1 MRGKQLLLILAVALV
16 SLALMAGGGTP
27 AKANPPPGIQD
38 FNLDMVNCVLPSYP
52 PDTISPNP
60 LGPLP
65 MSCAAGEDGSVNGGA
80 SLSTAINLPAG
91 DRLGS
96 PYLYNGP
103 GWVLQSDAQI
113 PDGTIVG
120 DVVSVTDFFQDGIVD
135 WIADSTNCGGVPKSC
150 SSPLTFATATP
161 EQYIE
166 EGLTFG
172 PGTGCT
178 KPGGLKDDETYLN
191 SLMPGAAAMTKYV
204 RYRAC
209 IDTVYLLGQFRIDVV
224 ALNGSP
230 APLNLVTLSPVWS
243 PAGTHVSLLQLA
255 GAPDSPTTGPV
266 GLDSPESSLSHTN
279 APYATNPAAL
289 GLYARWTT
297 EISAP
302 DQADGAVN
310 FELSTRCKAIGGNFP
325 DADADCQPD
334 AFEQPTTC
342 SDTGW
347 PTTPATTIVDNPDSD
362 GDGLPDGIEVAWG
375 SNPCQSDTDLDGR
388 TDLEEMAGPTQFLT
402 NPIVADTDADTVP
415 DSGLTLDADGDGAP
429 DFPDVDGDDV
439 LDLVSPTPPMPVGW
453 ELVNQEADGSSHVRV
468 GYMIVGTDI
477 EPDGG
482 GMDNCPS
489 IFNPAQT
496 NTDLDTA
503 TTWGHGD
510 LYGDAC
516 DTDDDNDGV
525 VDDAEL
531 NFQYDQGAHQC
542 ANDPDLPG
550 TATPL
555 NPLNPDTDGDGVLD
569 GVECEVGSNPA
580 DAGDSPGARGVAYD
594 PDPDQDGVS
603 NAYETFKHT
612 QGFSGPASEDVD
624 SDGLVGQNDPD
635 SDNDG
640 LSDGCEVY
648 VTGTNP
654 MMPDSDGN
662 GTNDPSEANLTAR
675 IATYCG
681 SATDLDG
688 DGVTNDLDNCLFA
701 SNAGQANT
709 NPAIGN
715 GRGIPGDDGTVS
727 WNRVND
733 KRGDACD
740 GDRDNDGLPNS
751 IDPDPFGDITYD
763 DNGNGNACAP
773 MGTDAADD
781 GASWDTNCNG
791 RLDGREVV
799 CVGSFPDMP
808 AGWAYADS
816 DGDGLLNKLEFCKWG
831 SSPNRVDSDG
841 DTLGDCVE
849 AADVDGDILV
859 DFVSDVIRYAKAT
872 LLTSP
877 PPWGKDGDF
886 DIDGNSILTFTG
898 DVIQETKFALI
909 GTPGT
914 ATGICK

>member
-230 APLNLVTLSPVWS
+230 TPLNLVTLSPVWS

-325 DADADCQPD
+325 DADADCQPN
-334 AFEQPTTC
+334 ALEQPTTC
-342 SDTGW
+342 SDAGW
-347 PTTPATTIVDNPDSD
+347 PTTPAATIVDNPDSD
-362 GDGLPDGIEVAWG
+362 GDGLPDGIEG
-375 SNPCQSDTDLDGR
+375 
-388 TDLEEMAGPTQFLT
+388 
-402 NPIVADTDADTVP
+402 
-415 DSGLTLDADGDGAP
+415 GLGQQPL
-429 DFPDVDGDDV
+429 
-439 LDLVSPTPPMPVGW
+439 PV
-453 ELVNQEADGSSHVRV
+453 
-468 GYMIVGTDI
+468 
-477 EPDGG
+477 
-482 GMDNCPS
+482 
-489 IFNPAQT
+489 
-496 NTDLDTA
+496 
-503 TTWGHGD
+503 
-510 LYGDAC
+510 
-516 DTDDDNDGV
+516 
-525 VDDAEL
+525 
-531 NFQYDQGAHQC
+531 
-542 ANDPDLPG
+542 
-550 TATPL
+550 
-555 NPLNPDTDGDGVLD
+555 
-569 GVECEVGSNPA
+569 
-580 DAGDSPGARGVAYD
+580 
-594 PDPDQDGVS
+594 
-603 NAYETFKHT
+603 
-612 QGFSGPASEDVD
+612 
-624 SDGLVGQNDPD
+624 
-635 SDNDG
+635 
-640 LSDGCEVY
+640 
-648 VTGTNP
+648 
-654 MMPDSDGN
+654 
-662 GTNDPSEANLTAR
+662 
-675 IATYCG
+675 
-681 SATDLDG
+681 
-688 DGVTNDLDNCLFA
+688 
-701 SNAGQANT
+701 
-709 NPAIGN
+709 
-715 GRGIPGDDGTVS
+715 
-727 WNRVND
+727 
-733 KRGDACD
+733 
-740 GDRDNDGLPNS
+740 
-751 IDPDPFGDITYD
+751 
-763 DNGNGNACAP
+763 
-773 MGTDAADD
+773 
-781 GASWDTNCNG
+781 
-791 RLDGREVV
+791 
-799 CVGSFPDMP
+799 
-808 AGWAYADS
+808 
-816 DGDGLLNKLEFCKWG
+816 
-831 SSPNRVDSDG
+831 
-841 DTLGDCVE
+841 
-849 AADVDGDILV
+849 
-859 DFVSDVIRYAKAT
+859 
-872 LLTSP
+872 
-877 PPWGKDGDF
+877 
-886 DIDGNSILTFTG
+886 
-898 DVIQETKFALI
+898 
-909 GTPGT
+909 
-914 ATGICK
+914 